1 MTDKR
6 LRIADV
12 VTHFETWCQPSMAY
26 KWDNV
31 GLQVGELN
39 QEVTGVLTTLD
50 VTEAVVDESIQL
62 GANLIIAHHPLL
74 FAAPKKLDTT
84 TPKGRV
90 VKKLMQHN
98 ITVYAAHTNL
108 DIVKGGVNDLMAE
121 ALDLKNVRVFL
132 PEGYDT
138 YKKVVVFVPATHEQV
153 VKDAL
158 HANGAGN
165 IGNYEKV
172 SFVSQGNSYFQ
183 PNAAA
188 QPFIG
193 EAGKLEKVEEV
204 RIEVLVPSERV
215 NQAMKAMIA
224 AHPYEEVAYDIF
236 ADEKKGKPYGLGRVG
251 ELPAPTTLKDLAEL
265 VKQRYDVP
273 HVRFAGDASATVE
286 TVAILGGSGR
296 DYVDQALQQADVYIT
311 GDLTFHETQDAV
323 EAGLQLIDPG
333 HYAEQIMKK
342 KVADY
347 VQTAFGDVAVHV
359 SETDTNPFQSI

>member
-1 MTDKR
+1 MTDKG

-12 VTHFETWCQPSMAY
+12 VTHFESWCPPTLAY
-26 KWDNV
+26 EWDNI
-31 GLQVGELN
+31 GLQVGELH
-39 QEVTGVLTTLD
+39 QEVRGVLTTLD
-50 VTEAVVDESIQL
+50 VTEAVVDEAIHL

-74 FAAPKKLDTT
+74 FAAPKKIDTSA
-84 TPKGRV
+84 PKGRV
-90 VKKLMQHN
+90 IKKLMQHE

-108 DIVKGGVNDLMAE
+108 DIVEGGVNDLMAD
-121 ALDLKNVRVFL
+121 ALDLKDVRVFL
-132 PEGYDT
+132 PEGYNS
-138 YKKVVVFVPATHEQV
+138 YKKVVVFVPASHEQV

-158 HANGAGN
+158 HTNGAGN
-165 IGNYEKV
+165 MGNYEKV
-172 SFVSQGNSYFQ
+172 SFVSQGSSYFQ
-183 PNAAA
+183 PNTEA

-204 RIEVLVPSERV
+204 RMEVLVPSKHV
-215 NQAMKAMIA
+215 NQAVKAMVA

-236 ADEKKGKPYGLGRVG
+236 ANEKKGKPFGLGRVG
-251 ELPAPTTLKDLAEL
+251 KLPAPTTLKDLAAL
-265 VKQRYDVP
+265 VKQQYNVP
-273 HVRFAGDASATVE
+273 HVRFAGDATATVE

-333 HYAEQIMKK
+333 HYAEKIMKK

-347 VQTAFGDVAVHV
+347 VQSAFSNVAVHV
-359 SETDTNPFQSI
+359 SKTDTNPFQSM